1 MNNEVKMLVTENNAV
16 VVKKAPKSKNRK
28 SLMNILYLP
37 AILLFLF
44 IVVYPFIDG
53 IRISFTNW
61 NGFSQN
67 YKYVG
72 VDNYIR
78 LLQDKNIW
86 GALFNTII
94 YGFGSTL
101 LQNVIGMAYAIFLNS
116 KFRGRSLARTIIY
129 IPVMI
134 APLIMGY
141 VVYFL
146 FQFDKGAFNDVLIW
160 LGKAPIDWLGD
171 GQRAVII
178 MTIVNTLQF
187 CGISM
192 IIYLAGLQNIP
203 DMYYE
208 AAEIDG
214 VRTWDKFK
222 YITLPLLMPA
232 IVSSVIINLIG
243 GLKLFD
249 IIMALTGGGPGF
261 SSHSLSTLVTQTYFR
276 GQNAGYSATIGIFT
290 FIFIMIVSNLIMK
303 YFDSKEV
310 NE

>member
-1 MNNEVKMLVTENNAV
+1 MNNEVKMLVTENDAV

-28 SLMNILYLP
+28 NLMNILYLP

-101 LQNVIGMAYAIFLNS
+101 LQNVIGIAYAIFLNS

-160 LGKAPIDWLGD
+160 LGRAPIDWLGD

-178 MTIVNTLQF
+178 MTIINTLQF

-232 IVSSVIINLIG
+232 IVSSVVINLIG

-249 IIMALTGGGPGF
+249 IIMALTGGGTRVLITLLINF
-261 SSHSLSTLVTQTYFR
+261 S
-276 GQNAGYSATIGIFT
+276 NADIF
-290 FIFIMIVSNLIMK
+290 
-303 YFDSKEV
+303 
-310 NE
+310 